1 MLCTCFVA
9 DGAATLSNLLCV
21 VQYVLVDQLTDHTL
35 VAYCCSQ
42 RYHSTRYMVHG
53 TPEEL
58 NWNSTTILY
67 QTRVVAKWS

>member
-42 RYHSTRYMVHG
+42 RYHRRPQYQVPG
-53 TPEEL
+53 T
-58 NWNSTTILY
+58 WYS
-67 QTRVVAKWS
+67 